1 MWEFMGQGF
10 GFAVIWPLGSACQAT
25 QRVFERIILC
35 EMRPWSLKDLEISI
49 NEETQ

>member
-1 MWEFMGQGF
+1 MWEFRGQGK
-10 GFAVIWPLGSACQAT
+10 GFVVSWRLGSACQAT
-25 QRVFERIILC
+25 QRVFEHIILC